1 VVDAARA
8 CVPDCERQRETKLVV
23 GAWGGPR
30 LESLLLAAEL
40 AAGMGEAPHVRTV
53 ADEQNEQYWTIAM
66 VCCTLIVLRITYSF
80 ITFKRRY
87 SPVQ

>member
-1 VVDAARA
+1 MSDS
-8 CVPDCERQRETKLVV
+8 ETKLV
-23 GAWGGPR
+23 GARGESGPR
-30 LESLLLAAEL
+30 LGSPLLAAEL
-40 AAGMGEAPHVRTV
+40 AGMGEAPHVRTV